1 MVWTLHSHLHP
12 CVPPHSS
19 CKPWWSQEVHIQ
31 TCNIFAFLRNCFLEH
46 LTNKQT
52 LHVILYIYILLWHI
66 VIFGVM
72 LVFTIIGCLVS
83 RIMSKCVLIMVD
95 RMPESVWP
103 LPHMSLLRCSGS
115 SRNGDSAPIILPR
128 HLATLMIGFLCSVIS
143 PTLSISYPDP
153 SVSPFKWIVES

>member
-12 CVPPHSS
+12 CAPPHSS
-19 CKPWWSQEVHIQ
+19 CKPWLSQEVHIQ

-72 LVFTIIGCLVS
+72 LAFTIIGCLVP

-95 RMPESVWP
+95 RMPESVRP
-103 LPHMSLLRCSGS
+103 LPHMSLIRRSC
-115 SRNGDSAPIILPR
+115 DSAPTIRHPPR
-128 HLATLMIGFLCSVIS
+128 HLATLMNGFPRSAIS